1 MITTFVNIV
10 KALYYTIACYRY
22 NSFPDDNRRGTFL
35 TYGFLY
41 IKEIRYSCVC
51 TLFQEYLVEYCLQ
64 FWQFHNESISCEIR
78 A

>member
-22 NSFPDDNRRGTFL
+22 NSFPDDNRRGTFS

-41 IKEIRYSCVC
+41 KKINPLKLCVY
-51 TLFQEYLVEYCLQ
+51 TVSRIFGGVLFAILA
-64 FWQFHNESISCEIR
+64 IS
-78 A
+78 